1 MNLLKQEQEML
12 DKAVEMGNGI
22 RLANVHGVSNQ
33 AESGHWYTLL
43 LPKHTGNPMHI
54 SPLKRQVVK

>member
-1 MNLLKQEQEML
+1 ML